1 MRELSA
7 TEIAEVTTL
16 YEFCCRDIRAE
27 RIDAG
32 RRLGEWLMVKRDQD
46 VDLKS
51 LTYILDID
59 IDAIYGWITSSLPY
73 QRYDFGHLS
82 PLEMRCAADF
92 LVCPRRFETRPSGV

>member
-16 YEFCCRDIRAE
+16 YEFCCSDIRAE

-32 RRLGEWLMVKRDQD
+32 RRFGEWLMVKRDQD

-51 LTYILDID
+51 LTYILDVD
-59 IDAIYGWITSSLPY
+59 IDTICGWIT
-73 QRYDFGHLS
+73 
-82 PLEMRCAADF
+82 
-92 LVCPRRFETRPSGV
+92 LVFITSISEIRLRASISVGGALRR